1 MKKYSRLTHSL
12 VMATV
17 FGLAVV
23 HPALAADSAPSPM
36 ATAQKATTPQQAFDK
51 LSAGNARFAAG
62 STTRRDLRAEVKA
75 TADGQFP
82 IASILACLDS
92 RTSPEYL
99 FDLGIGES
107 FAARIAGNFVNE
119 DILGSLEFAHKVA
132 GAKVIVVVG
141 HTACGAVKGACDN
154 VEVGNLTAALY
165 KIRPAVLA
173 VKDDGTPR
181 SSKNSAFVEKVAAA
195 NVRHAVKQIRDRSP
209 LLAAMLDKGEIG
221 IVGGMYDLS
230 TGKVVFY
237 PDTAVNLKVPTPGS

>member
-1 MKKYSRLTHSL
+1 ML
-12 VMATV
+12 ATAL
-17 FGLAVV
+17 GLGPIL
-23 HPALAADSAPSPM
+23 PARAADTAPSPL
-36 ATAQKATTPQQAFDK
+36 AAAQKATTPQQAFDR
-51 LSAGNARFAAG
+51 LAAGNARFSG
-62 STTRRDLRAEVKA
+62 GTTTRRDLKAEVKA
-75 TADGQFP
+75 TAGGQYP
-82 IASILACLDS
+82 IASIVACLDS

-107 FAARIAGNFVNE
+107 FAARIAGNFINE

-132 GAKVIVVVG
+132 GAKLIMIVG

-154 VEVGNLTAALY
+154 VEVGNLTSTLY

-181 SSKNSAFVEKVAAA
+181 SSQNVAFVEKVAAA
-195 NVRHAVKQIRDRSP
+195 NVRQAVKQIHERSP

-221 IVGGMYDLS
+221 LVGGMYDLS

-237 PDTAVNLKVPTPGS
+237 PDTAVNITVPAVGL